1 MPKEGEVRA
10 NECAPAANEDAK
22 AMMKEV
28 LEQLHDKSEGDSDD
42 ASEDEEEGE

>member
-1 MPKEGEVRA
+1 MFAVPKEGEVRA

-28 LEQLHDKSEGDSDD
+28 LEEQVCGD
-42 ASEDEEEGE
+42 GEHEL